1 MKMNKFAALLVLAGA
16 TSLVVSTAH
25 ADIKTDQAIAKAEEQ
40 FAKGKPDEAIKSM
53 VKLASGTPSVE
64 AYLALGHLQDLN
76 GNAADAEASIA
87 KAVDLSASAAPAL
100 KSQALSA
107 AARMALKSGT
117 GKAAVDMATKAVAAE
132 KNAHSLGTLASAHAR
147 QGDAKAAHAAADA
160 AIAAGAANSVAHAGK
175 GDALTVSGQTNEA
188 VASYRKAVELDPKN
202 TSAQVG
208 LVYALILANKATE
221 AKAIALKTTEQDKNS
236 GAAFAALG
244 FAISAEKNFNGA
256 DASWT
261 EAISQAQQGAFLA
274 PKDPQVQVVVAKLF
288 EARGNLD
295 QAQVAYENAIRNDPG
310 YTAAKTAIIM
320 TKFRR
325 GDLDGALKEAGELV
339 KTSPESPD
347 ANKMYGEFLAR
358 KGQYKEA
365 IPPLEKAAA
374 AMPNSG
380 DTFALLAHSY
390 HMARSFEDAKNAY
403 AKAVELNPANNEIKS
418 NYGLLLGMSGDPAK
432 GAQILAALTTS
443 PGYKS
448 AAGFANYG
456 WVLSRVKPPRAPEA
470 IAAYKKAIELE
481 PANAG
486 LYFGMGWAQYYAVN
500 YPEAIAAF
508 DKAGSMDKGL
518 YADTRSGVGWSQYFI
533 AVNGDKANPNF
544 ALTKAAAS
552 AAETAGRP
560 DARLVDAVARY
571 EKAIVEGKAAE
582 AAAAAA
588 AQAREAVSDA
598 IDIGRLTRKLQNG
611 SISDRVEAANGL
623 AAAGADAAEVLG
635 YALETDSII
644 SVRQAAV
651 NSLRRMGPAARKA
664 LPALNRYIRTMPI
677 PDPNGGA
684 EVMKL
689 EIMESDMRGVIKEI
703 INRLH

>member
-1 MKMNKFAALLVLAGA
+1 
-16 TSLVVSTAH
+16 
-25 ADIKTDQAIAKAEEQ
+25 
-40 FAKGKPDEAIKSM
+40 
-53 VKLASGTPSVE
+53 
-64 AYLALGHLQDLN
+64 
-76 GNAADAEASIA
+76 
-87 KAVDLSASAAPAL
+87 
-100 KSQALSA
+100 
-107 AARMALKSGT
+107 
-117 GKAAVDMATKAVAAE
+117 
-132 KNAHSLGTLASAHAR
+132 
-147 QGDAKAAHAAADA
+147 
-160 AIAAGAANSVAHAGK
+160 
-175 GDALTVSGQTNEA
+175 
-188 VASYRKAVELDPKN
+188 
-202 TSAQVG
+202 
-208 LVYALILANKATE
+208 
-221 AKAIALKTTEQDKNS
+221 
-236 GAAFAALG
+236 
-244 FAISAEKNFNGA
+244 
-256 DASWT
+256 
-261 EAISQAQQGAFLA
+261 
-274 PKDPQVQVVVAKLF
+274 
-288 EARGNLD
+288 
-295 QAQVAYENAIRNDPG
+295 
-310 YTAAKTAIIM
+310 
-320 TKFRR
+320 
-325 GDLDGALKEAGELV
+325 
-339 KTSPESPD
+339 
-347 ANKMYGEFLAR
+347 MYGEFLAR